1 MLIVNFGQGHIEV
14 KGEKKI
20 KCDIQE
26 DISSVEK
33 TGLSVT
39 ELPFYSTGSHAR
51 PLCVAPCCAQTL
63 P

>member
-1 MLIVNFGQGHIEV
+1 MLIVNYGQGHIDV
-14 KGEKKI
+14 KGEKRI

-26 DISSVEK
+26 NISSVEK

-39 ELPFYSTGSHAR
+39 DLPFHPTGIHEM
-51 PLCVAPCCAQTL
+51 PLRGVTCCAQTL